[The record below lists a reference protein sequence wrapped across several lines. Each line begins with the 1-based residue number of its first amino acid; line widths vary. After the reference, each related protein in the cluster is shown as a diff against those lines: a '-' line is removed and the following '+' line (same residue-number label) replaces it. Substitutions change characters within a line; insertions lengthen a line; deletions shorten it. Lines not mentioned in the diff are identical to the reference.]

1 MLLVVYNNGGDL
13 VLSVIVPVYN
23 TKDYIDRCVQ
33 SIIMQ
38 SFKDLEII
46 LIDDGSTDGCD
57 KILDQYALKD
67 KRIKVVHTTN
77 HGQSSARNT
86 GLDLSH
92 GDYIAFVDSD
102 DFLQPDAYTIMMK
115 YIEDSDI
122 DIVCAGVQEVDDKGV
137 IEKKIVFSGK
147 TYEYDVEETYN
158 ELCIQERFRFQVWN
172 KIFRKSIIGQ
182 IRFPV
187 NTKFEEVQFERR
199 VLQNC
204 SKTMY
209 IDYPVYNYVLDRP
222 GNTKSMFSNQKLHV
236 FKEIDVFIDEMAR
249 KHFTFSRDKLV
260 EMRLSFSISL
270 GLEARK
276 KKASSSQISFLNKQ
290 FDISRKMCQKYNC
303 GNRRL
308 YILYSISPHLV
319 NVYRT
324 LRSHTKSFIHKLC
337 DCGQITNSI
346 RRFR

>member
-147 TYEYDVEETYN
+147 T
-158 ELCIQERFRFQVWN
+158 
-172 KIFRKSIIGQ
+172 
-182 IRFPV
+182 
-187 NTKFEEVQFERR
+187 
-199 VLQNC
+199 
-204 SKTMY
+204 
-209 IDYPVYNYVLDRP
+209 
-222 GNTKSMFSNQKLHV
+222 
-236 FKEIDVFIDEMAR
+236 
-249 KHFTFSRDKLV
+249 
-260 EMRLSFSISL
+260 
-270 GLEARK
+270 
-276 KKASSSQISFLNKQ
+276 
-290 FDISRKMCQKYNC
+290 
-303 GNRRL
+303 
-308 YILYSISPHLV
+308 
-319 NVYRT
+319 
-324 LRSHTKSFIHKLC
+324 
-337 DCGQITNSI
+337 
-346 RRFR
+346 